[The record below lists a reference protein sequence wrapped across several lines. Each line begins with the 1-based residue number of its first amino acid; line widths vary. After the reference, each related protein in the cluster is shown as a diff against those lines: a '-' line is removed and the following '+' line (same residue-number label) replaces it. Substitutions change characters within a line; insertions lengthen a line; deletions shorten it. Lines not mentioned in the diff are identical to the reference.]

1 MATAKT
7 KSVWFCKEC
16 GNESPK
22 WMGRCPA
29 CGEWNTMV
37 EETVAT
43 GKKMTA
49 VTVPGASHKPLKL
62 SEIDS
67 AREQRISLNNAEVD
81 RILGGGLVEGSLV
94 LIGGEPG
101 IGKSTL
107 SLQIPLNCP
116 ALKTLYVTGEESARQ
131 VKLRASRIGGDDS
144 GCMIYSE
151 TLMENILEQ
160 ARAMMP
166 DLMVVDSVQTMFS
179 QNVESSPGSVT
190 QIKETASMLLRF
202 AKETGVP
209 VILIGHI
216 TKEGSIAGPK
226 ILEHIVDVV
235 LQFEGDN
242 RGTYRLL
249 RSIKNRFGSTSELA
263 VFEMT
268 GKGLREVSNPSEM
281 LIPMHEEGLSGV
293 AVSAMLDGTRPFL
306 IEVQSLVSSAAYG
319 TPQRSA
325 TGFDVRRLNML
336 LAVLEKRAG
345 FKLGVKDVFLNMA
358 GGLKVS
364 DPACDLAVISAVLS
378 SNFDFAIPSDICFA
392 GEIGLSGEVRP
403 VAQTDRRIIEA
414 ARLGFKKIYVSSY
427 SSLEGVGN
435 AAIEVVKVL
444 FFLFFAFCEYGGA
457 TSTPLDTSLLFL
469 FAFSCLSCHSR
480 TSHDVTHKHL
490 SDCYHLAFCRSF
502 LVLEQCDVLVY
513 LLCSTCLV
521 SLPFLLRSMRRYNS
535 VFVALAF
542 FYFSTARCF

>member
-1 MATAKT
+1 
-7 KSVWFCKEC
+7 
-16 GNESPK
+16 
-22 WMGRCPA
+22 
-29 CGEWNTMV
+29 MV

-43 GKKMTA
+43 GKKA
-49 VTVPGASHKPLKL
+49 GVQSVSVPGASHKPMPLAD
-62 SEIDS
+62 IDS
-67 AREQRISLNNAEVD
+67 THENRISLNNAEVD

-116 ALKTLYVTGEESARQ
+116 SLKTLYVTGEESARQ
-131 VKLRASRIGGDDS
+131 VKLRAARIGGDDS
-144 GCMIYSE
+144 GCLIYSE
-151 TLMENILEQ
+151 TLMENIIAE
-160 ARAMMP
+160 ARSMMP

-190 QIKETASMLLRF
+190 QIKETAAMLLRF
-202 AKETGVP
+202 AKETGIP

-242 RGTYRLL
+242 RGSYRLL

-306 IEVQSLVSSAAYG
+306 IEVQALVSTAAYG

-364 DPACDLAVISAVLS
+364 DPACDLAVVCAVLS
-378 SNFDFAIPSDICFA
+378 SNFDFAIPADVCFA
-392 GEIGLSGEVRP
+392 GEVGLSGEVRP
-403 VAQTDRRIIEA
+403 VAQTERRIIEA
-414 ARLGFKKIYVSSY
+414 ARLGFRKIYVSSF
-427 SSLEGVGN
+427 SGLENLPDGIDV
-435 AAIEVVKVL
+435 IKVADIPAL
-444 FFLFFAFCEYGGA
+444 
-457 TSTPLDTSLLFL
+457 
-469 FAFSCLSCHSR
+469 
-480 TSHDVTHKHL
+480 
-490 SDCYHLAFCRSF
+490 CRSLF
-502 LVLEQCDVLVY
+502 T
-513 LLCSTCLV
+513 S
-521 SLPFLLRSMRRYNS
+521 
-535 VFVALAF
+535 
-542 FYFSTARCF
+542 

>member
-1 MATAKT
+1 MIVIENRSDMPNIKQKT
-7 KSVWFCKEC
+7 VWFCTSC

-22 WMGRCPA
+22 WMGRCPT

-37 EETVAT
+37 EEKVAV
-43 GKKMTA
+43 GKSSGA
-49 VTVPGASHKPLKL
+49 GRQQGFSVPGAGQKPVPLAD
-62 SEIDS
+62 IDS
-67 AREQRISLNNAEVD
+67 AAEVRISLDNAEMD

-107 SLQIPLNCP
+107 SLQIPLHCKG
-116 ALKTLYVTGEESARQ
+116 LKTLYVTGEESARQ
-131 VKLRASRIGGDDS
+131 VKLRAARLGGDGSD
-144 GCMIYSE
+144 CLIFSE
-151 TLMENILEQ
+151 TLMENIIPE
-160 ARAMMP
+160 ARKVSP
-166 DLMVVDSVQTMFS
+166 DLMVVDSVQTMYT
-179 QNVESSPGSVT
+179 QTIDSSPGSVS
-190 QIKETASMLLRF
+190 QIKETAALLLRF
-202 AKETGVP
+202 AKETGIP

-235 LQFEGDN
+235 LQFEGDS

-281 LIPMHEEGLSGV
+281 LIPMHGEGLSGV

-306 IEVQSLVSSAAYG
+306 IEVQALVSSAAYG

-358 GGLKVS
+358 GGLRVN
-364 DPACDLAVISAVLS
+364 DPACDLAVVCAVLS
-378 SNFDFAIPSDICFA
+378 SNFDFAIPPDTCFA
-392 GEIGLSGEVRP
+392 GEVGLSGEIRP
-403 VAQTDRRIIEA
+403 VSQTDRRVIEA
-414 ARLGFKKIYVSSY
+414 QRLGFKRIYVSPFGPTENMPS
-427 SSLEGVGN
+427 G
-435 AAIEVVKVL
+435 IEVVRVADIPAL
-444 FFLFFAFCEYGGA
+444 
-457 TSTPLDTSLLFL
+457 
-469 FAFSCLSCHSR
+469 
-480 TSHDVTHKHL
+480 
-490 SDCYHLAFCRSF
+490 CRSLF
-502 LVLEQCDVLVY
+502 K
-513 LLCSTCLV
+513 
-521 SLPFLLRSMRRYNS
+521 
-535 VFVALAF
+535 
-542 FYFSTARCF
+542 

>member
-1 MATAKT
+1 MAVAKT
-7 KSVWFCKEC
+7 KTVWFCKAC

-43 GKKMTA
+43 GKRPA
-49 VTVPGASHKPLKL
+49 AQHVSVPGAGQKPMPLGD
-62 SEIDS
+62 IDS
-67 AREQRISLNNAEVD
+67 TVESRISLNNGEMD

-107 SLQIPLNCP
+107 SLQIPLYCP
-116 ALKTLYVTGEESARQ
+116 DLKTLYVTGEESARQ
-131 VKLRASRIGGDDS
+131 VKLRASRIGGNDAN
-144 GCMIYSE
+144 CLIYSE
-151 TLMENILEQ
+151 TLMENIIAE
-160 ARAMMP
+160 AHAIMP

-281 LIPMHEEGLSGV
+281 LIPMHDEGLSGV

-345 FKLGVKDVFLNMA
+345 FRLGVKDVFLNMA

-364 DPACDLAVISAVLS
+364 DPACDLAIVSAVLS
-378 SNFDFAIPSDICFA
+378 SNFDMAIPSDCCFC
-392 GEIGLSGEVRP
+392 GEIGLSGEIRP

-414 ARLGFKKIYVSSY
+414 ARLGFRKIFISGFSNLDGMPPV
-427 SSLEGVGN
+427 EGIN
-435 AAIEVVKVL
+435 IVKV
-444 FFLFFAFCEYGGA
+444 
-457 TSTPLDTSLLFL
+457 SDVPSL
-469 FAFSCLSCHSR
+469 
-480 TSHDVTHKHL
+480 
-490 SDCYHLAFCRSF
+490 CRSLF
-502 LVLEQCDVLVY
+502 KGE
-513 LLCSTCLV
+513 
-521 SLPFLLRSMRRYNS
+521 
-535 VFVALAF
+535 
-542 FYFSTARCF
+542 

>member
-1 MATAKT
+1 MATVKT
-7 KSVWFCKEC
+7 KTVWFCKEC

-43 GKKMTA
+43 GKKAAA
-49 VTVPGASHKPLKL
+49 VSVSVPGSGHKPLPL
-62 SEIDS
+62 SDIDS
-67 AREQRISLNNAEVD
+67 SVENRISLNNGELD
-81 RILGGGLVEGSLV
+81 RILGGGIVEGSLV

-107 SLQIPLNCP
+107 SLQIPLHCSH
-116 ALKTLYVTGEESARQ
+116 LKTLYVTGEESARQ
-131 VKLRASRIGGDDS
+131 VKLKAARIGGDCS
-144 GCMIYSE
+144 NCLIYSE
-151 TLMENILEQ
+151 TMMENIMAQ
-160 ARAMMP
+160 AREIMP

-190 QIKETASMLLRF
+190 QIKETAAMLLRF
-202 AKETGVP
+202 AKETGIP

-281 LIPMHEEGLSGV
+281 LIPMHEEGLSGL

-358 GGLKVS
+358 GGLKVN
-364 DPACDLAVISAVLS
+364 DPACDLAVIAAVLS
-378 SNFDFAIPSDICFA
+378 SNFDFAIPSDVCFA
-392 GEIGLSGEVRP
+392 GEVGLSGEIRP
-403 VAQTDRRIIEA
+403 VAQAERRIIEA
-414 ARLGFKKIYVSSY
+414 ARLGFRRMFVSSF
-427 SSLEGVGN
+427 SNMEGLEEQG
-435 AAIEVVKVL
+435 ICDMEVVKVSDVPSLCRAL
-444 FFLFFAFCEYGGA
+444 FKA
-457 TSTPLDTSLLFL
+457 
-469 FAFSCLSCHSR
+469 
-480 TSHDVTHKHL
+480 
-490 SDCYHLAFCRSF
+490 
-502 LVLEQCDVLVY
+502 
-513 LLCSTCLV
+513 
-521 SLPFLLRSMRRYNS
+521 
-535 VFVALAF
+535 
-542 FYFSTARCF
+542 

>member
-1 MATAKT
+1 MAKIKT
-7 KSVWFCKEC
+7 VWFCKSC

-37 EETVAT
+37 EESVAT
-43 GKKMTA
+43 GSKASQQMQL
-49 VTVPGASHKPLKL
+49 PGSGHKPLPL
-62 SEIDS
+62 SHIDS
-67 AREQRISLNNAEVD
+67 STEARISLNNAEVD

-107 SLQIPLNCP
+107 SLQIPLHCP
-116 ALKTLYVTGEESARQ
+116 NLKTLYVTGEESARQ
-131 VKLRASRIGGDDS
+131 VKLRAARIGGDDS
-144 GCMIYSE
+144 NCMIYSE
-151 TLMENILEQ
+151 TLMENIIAE
-160 ARAMMP
+160 ARSMMP
-166 DLMVVDSVQTMFS
+166 QLMVVDSVQTMFS

-190 QIKETASMLLRF
+190 QIKETAAMLLRF
-202 AKETGVP
+202 AKETGIP

-235 LQFEGDN
+235 LQFEGEN
-242 RGTYRLL
+242 KGAYRLL

-281 LIPMHEEGLSGV
+281 LVPMHEEGLSGV

-364 DPACDLAVISAVLS
+364 DPACDLAVVAAVLS
-378 SNFDFAIPSDICFA
+378 SNFDFAIPSDVCFA
-392 GEIGLSGEVRP
+392 GEVGLSGEIRP
-403 VAQTDRRIIEA
+403 VAQTDRRVMEA
-414 ARLGFKKIYVSSY
+414 ARIGFKRIYVSSF
-427 SSLEGVGN
+427 SSLDSMG
-435 AAIEVVKVL
+435 ADKKPSDIEVVKV
-444 FFLFFAFCEYGGA
+444 ADI
-457 TSTPLDTSLLFL
+457 PSL
-469 FAFSCLSCHSR
+469 
-480 TSHDVTHKHL
+480 
-490 SDCYHLAFCRSF
+490 CRSLF
-502 LVLEQCDVLVY
+502 RQGQ
-513 LLCSTCLV
+513 
-521 SLPFLLRSMRRYNS
+521 
-535 VFVALAF
+535 
-542 FYFSTARCF
+542 